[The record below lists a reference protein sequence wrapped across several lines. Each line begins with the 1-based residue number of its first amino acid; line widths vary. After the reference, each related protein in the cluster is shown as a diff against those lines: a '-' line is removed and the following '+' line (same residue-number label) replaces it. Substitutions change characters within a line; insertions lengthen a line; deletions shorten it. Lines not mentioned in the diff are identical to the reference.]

1 MECVRAKQEK
11 ELKNFETQEKSI
23 QGKVIMLNYVKNGI
37 IMKRS
42 QDRHPVIET
51 IKEIVERCGY
61 SFEYR
66 LFQEQFEHVENLIA
80 ECREKDVKEST
91 SWRQK
96 WENQIFIPFRTSDTD
111 RNRR

>member
-1 MECVRAKQEK
+1 M
-11 ELKNFETQEKSI
+11 
-23 QGKVIMLNYVKNGI
+23 MLNYVKNGI

-80 ECREKDVKEST
+80 E
-91 SWRQK
+91 
-96 WENQIFIPFRTSDTD
+96 
-111 RNRR
+111 

>member
-1 MECVRAKQEK
+1 
-11 ELKNFETQEKSI
+11 
-23 QGKVIMLNYVKNGI
+23 MLNYVKNGI

-80 ECREKDVKEST
+80 ECREKDVKGIYIMAAEMGKSD
-91 SWRQK
+91 
-96 WENQIFIPFRTSDTD
+96 IYPFFRTSDTD